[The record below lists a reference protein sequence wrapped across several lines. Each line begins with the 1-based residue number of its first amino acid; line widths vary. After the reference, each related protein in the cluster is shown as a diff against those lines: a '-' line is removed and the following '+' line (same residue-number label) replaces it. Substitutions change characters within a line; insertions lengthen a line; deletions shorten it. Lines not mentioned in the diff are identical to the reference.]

1 MPELHEGKDKM
12 ECRSRHSAPINME
25 HQPKKEQTTIGI
37 LYPDNKNR
45 SYRVNVR
52 PPCWNNAHK
61 LWCGKIKDLEHAK
74 MIADIALFLTGG
86 TRDNKTESYKKIL
99 PVDNDDLRSFRTR
112 EEFVEYVKSI
122 AKRDENQDKR
132 TEFKIFVNKIMFTA
146 KQDYEE
152 HAKEVAKI
160 VEKPLPLAPSR
171 RNGVPLPKLL
181 AVASSSG
188 SEGLC
193 EDDME
198 VVDQF
203 TSNES
208 DYINDDMDE
217 DANDALVGVL
227 TSPEANTGDVCAD
240 EAVTAKVSGKVECQ
254 ALDEDDNNEC
264 LLGMIAGAHPSY
276 GSPPGFEMSIPGCV
290 MDKGDEDF
298 VYVLLPNVPYF
309 RPNQDNGCLF
319 TYQF

>member
-1 MPELHEGKDKM
+1 M
-12 ECRSRHSAPINME
+12 EQ
-25 HQPKKEQTTIGI
+25 QPKKEQTTIGI
-37 LYPDNKNR
+37 LYPDTKNR
-45 SYRVNVR
+45 SYRVNLR
-52 PPCWNNAHK
+52 PPSWNNTDK
-61 LWCGKIKDLEHAK
+61 LWCGKIKDLELAK

-99 PVDNDDLRSFRTR
+99 PVDNDDLRLFSTR
-112 EEFVEYVKSI
+112 EEFLGYVKSI
-122 AKRDENQDKR
+122 AKGLENLDKR
-132 TEFKIFVNKIMFTA
+132 KEFKECLNKIMAKA
-146 KQDYEE
+146 KQDYEQ

-181 AVASSSG
+181 AAASCSS

-203 TSNES
+203 ASPES

-217 DANDALVGVL
+217 DAKDALVGVL

-240 EAVTAKVSGKVECQ
+240 EAVTAKVSGKAECQ
-254 ALDEDDNNEC
+254 AMDEDDNNEC

-276 GSPPGFEMSIPGCV
+276 GSPPGFKMPIPGRF
-290 MDKGDEDF
+290 MDKGDEDIVF
-298 VYVLLPNVPYF
+298 VLQNNVPYF
-309 RPNQDNGCLF
+309 RCNQGNWHQIFHLYYTF
-319 TYQF
+319 TTNMIK